1 MRICSLM
8 LIISITWS
16 CNAGTPTTVPGPV
29 TVCTTDMSDLV
40 LLKITDSLTW
50 KASGA
55 RTREDS
61 LVIEVDTS
69 RTYQQINGF
78 GAALTGSAAYVLHN
92 YVNPL
97 SRDSLFR
104 QLFTPA
110 GIGLDF
116 LRVSIGPSDFSP
128 HNFAYPFQLFP
139 DSTLTLNLA
148 EDTLHVLP
156 ILREILSI
164 NPALK
169 IIASPWSAP
178 ASFKSNKQLEGG
190 SLLPAYESL
199 YARYLTGYLQ
209 AMQRAGIRIYALT
222 PVSAPLA
229 GEQAYPSMSLGAVQA
244 RRLVKNFLGPYLK
257 ASGSD
262 ARLMVY
268 DGNLDGAEYADSLLD
283 EKTVSQY
290 VSGVAF
296 HGYAGSV
303 SNMSLVKKLHP
314 EMEVVLTEI
323 SGGESTPVFG
333 DNLRLYVRHMLIGG
347 MRNWASGI
355 LFYNLAL
362 NEHHGPQNNGCKDCR
377 GVITVYSKTGQTI
390 RTEEY
395 FALGHFGKFVRPGAY
410 RVFSTE
416 MPAHQIYNVAF
427 YREGQYTVVVMNEAR
442 HAQRVSVVSEAH
454 IFSYTLP
461 SEAVVTFSWKSGAG
475 K

>member
-1 MRICSLM
+1 MRICSLL
-8 LIISITWS
+8 LIVSITWS

-29 TVCTTDMSDLV
+29 KVCITDMSNLV
-40 LLKITDSLTW
+40 LLKITDTLAW
-50 KASGA
+50 KATGA
-55 RTREDS
+55 KTREDS
-61 LVIEVDTS
+61 LVIEVDTA
-69 RTYQQINGF
+69 RTYQQIDGF

-92 YVNPL
+92 YVTA
-97 SRDSLFR
+97 SARDSLFR

-128 HNFAYPFQLFP
+128 RNFEYPFQLSP
-139 DSTLTLNLA
+139 DSVLILNLA
-148 EDTLHVLP
+148 DDTLHILP
-156 ILREILSI
+156 ILREILLI

-178 ASFKSNKQLEGG
+178 ASFKSGKQLEGG

-199 YARYLTGYLQ
+199 YARYLVGYLQ
-209 AMQRAGIRIYALT
+209 AMQRAGIQVDALT

-229 GEQAYPSMSLGAVQA
+229 GQQAYPAMFLGAVQA

-257 ASGSD
+257 ASGLPT
-262 ARLMVY
+262 RLMIY
-268 DGNLDGAEYADSLLD
+268 DGNLDMAEYADSLLD
-283 EKTVSQY
+283 DKAVSQY

-296 HGYAGSV
+296 HGYAGSS

-314 EMEVVLTEI
+314 EMEVALTEI
-323 SGGESTPVFG
+323 SGSESTPVFG
-333 DNLRLYVRHMLIGG
+333 DNLRLYVRRILIGG
-347 MRNWASGI
+347 LRNWASSV

-395 FALGHFGKFVRPGAY
+395 FALGHFGKFIRPGAH
-410 RVFSTE
+410 RIFSTE

-427 YREGQYTVVVMNEAR
+427 YGQGQYTVVVMNEAR
-442 HAQRVSVVSEAH
+442 HPQQVSVADEGH
-454 IFSYTLP
+454 IFSYMLP